1 MMLARRQLTV
11 VFCDL
16 RWRNHALR
24 KVIGEEGSSMTVTLR
39 QATPTDAPA
48 IGRVMHDAFKTI
60 AERHGFPPDFPSP
73 EVAGGLAAMLLGH
86 GRFYGVVAERANK
99 LVGSN
104 FLDLRGTI
112 GGIGPIVVDPS
123 EQDRGIGKRLMQ
135 DVLERAERE
144 RLPGVRLVQTAYHN
158 RSLSLYTKLGF
169 RTREPLSVMQG
180 LPLGIKLAGYDVRS
194 AREDDRGVCNRLCRT
209 VHGHDRAREL
219 DDAIREGTANVVEH
233 QGRITGY
240 ATQIAFF
247 AHAVGET
254 NRDLMALIGG
264 APAVAGPGFFV
275 PTRNHELFAW
285 CLEHGLGLVQQMML
299 MTFGL
304 YNEPTGA
311 YLPSVL
317 Y

>member
-1 MMLARRQLTV
+1 V
-11 VFCDL
+11 
-16 RWRNHALR
+16 
-24 KVIGEEGSSMTVTLR
+24 TVTLR
-39 QATPTDAPA
+39 PAALSDAPA
-48 IGRVMHDAFKTI
+48 IGRVMHDAFRAI
-60 AERHGFPPDFPSP
+60 AERHNFPPDFPSP
-73 EVAGGLAAMLLGH
+73 DVASGLAAMLLGH
-86 GRFYGVVAERANK
+86 GRFYGVAAERDQK

-104 FLDLRGTI
+104 FLDLRGAI
-112 GGIGPIVVDPS
+112 GGIGPITVDPT

-135 DVLERAERE
+135 DVLDRASRE

-169 RTREPLSVMQG
+169 RTREPLSVMKG
-180 LPLGIKLAGYDVRS
+180 LPLGLKLAGYEVRS
-194 AREDDRGVCNRLCRT
+194 AAEADCVACNRLCRD

-219 DDAIREGTANVVEH
+219 DDAIRAGTAIVVEH

-264 APAVAGPGFFV
+264 SPEAPGPGFFV
-275 PTRNHELFAW
+275 PTRNHELFTW
-285 CLEHGLGLVQQMML
+285 CLDHGLTLVQQMTL
-299 MTFGL
+299 MTIGL

>member
-1 MMLARRQLTV
+1 
-11 VFCDL
+11 
-16 RWRNHALR
+16 
-24 KVIGEEGSSMTVTLR
+24 MTVTLR
-39 QATPTDAPA
+39 QATPNDAPA
-48 IGRVMHDAFKTI
+48 IGRVMHDAFRAI

-73 EVAGGLAAMLLGH
+73 EVASDLAARLLGH
-86 GRFYGVVAERANK
+86 GRFYGVAAERADK

-144 RLPGVRLVQTAYHN
+144 RLPGVRLVQAAYHN

-180 LPLGIKLAGYDVRS
+180 LPLGVKLAGYDVRS
-194 AREDDRGVCNRLCRT
+194 AREADCVVCNRLCRT

-219 DDAIREGTANVVEH
+219 DDAIREGTATVVEH

-240 ATQIAFF
+240 ATQIAFL

-264 APAVAGPGFFV
+264 SPTVAGPGFFV

-285 CLEHGLGLVQQMML
+285 CLEHGLTLVQPMTL
-299 MTFGL
+299 MTIGF

>member
-1 MMLARRQLTV
+1 
-11 VFCDL
+11 
-16 RWRNHALR
+16 
-24 KVIGEEGSSMTVTLR
+24 MTVALR
-39 QATPTDAPA
+39 QATPTDAAA
-48 IGRVMHDAFKTI
+48 IGRVMHAAFKAI
-60 AERHGFPPDFPSP
+60 AERHGFPPDFPSS
-73 EVAGGLAAMLLGH
+73 EVASGVAAMLLGH
-86 GRFYGVVAERANK
+86 DCFYGVAAENADK

-123 EQDRGIGKRLMQ
+123 EQDRGIGKRLMR

-144 RLPGVRLVQTAYHN
+144 GLPGVRLVQTAYHN

-180 LPLGIKLAGYDVRS
+180 LPLGIKLAGYSVRS
-194 AREDDRGVCNRLCRT
+194 AREGDCAVCNRLCRT
-209 VHGHDRAREL
+209 IHGHDRAREL
-219 DDAIREGTANVVEH
+219 DDAIREGTATVVEH
-233 QGRITGY
+233 QDRITGY

-264 APAVAGPGFFV
+264 SPAVAGPGFFV

-285 CLEHGLGLVQQMML
+285 CLEHGLSLVQQMTL
-299 MTFGL
+299 MTIGL
-304 YNEPTGA
+304 YNEPTGS